1 MSFLK
6 KSVED
11 IDVSNKRVLLR
22 CDFNVP
28 LDENQNI
35 LDTKRID
42 ESLKTIRYL
51 IRKGSK
57 VIIVSHLGRPK
68 GIKNLKYTLTPVVK
82 YLSKVLNMNVKLIG
96 EDIRKNELSSLAELK
111 NGEVVVLENIRFY
124 KEEEQN
130 NEDFAKKLASLA
142 EIYVNDAFG
151 TAHRAHASTQGV
163 AKYLPSVSGFL
174 IKKEVEMLDKILNNP
189 KKPFVAVLGG
199 SKVSDKIGVIN
210 NLLDKV
216 DTLIISGGM
225 AYTFLNALGYSIGSS
240 VFEADKVIEAKN
252 IFAKAKDL
260 NVKIVLPSD
269 NVVGKDF
276 NPDTEFMTVDS
287 DSIPDGFMGLDIGPK
302 TEQIFA
308 EIIKDAKTI
317 FWNGPVGVFEWKNFR
332 HGTLKIAQAIAKS
345 DAMTVVGG
353 GDSAAAGEL
362 LGFSDKITHVSTGG
376 GASLEFLEGK
386 ALPGIEA
393 LDEK

>member
-51 IRKGSK
+51 IKKGSK

-82 YLSKVLNMNVKLIG
+82 YLSKVLNMNVKLVG

-142 EIYVNDAFG
+142 EFYVNDAFG

-199 SKVSDKIGVIN
+199 AKVSDKIGVIN

-353 GDSAAAGEL
+353 GDSAAAVEL